1 MPWEQSECVS
11 GSGATSCQEGQKKRL
26 GERGEDISA
35 RMSSSEARVA
45 ELEQEIT
52 RLRSFHASQLREI
65 AAAAGLREAHAVSLV
80 ASSARKQHGECGPM
94 SGPGSS
100 PGDSTGGEG
109 ASPPPRGALDGP
121 SPNTAGNKL
130 NRSRQSIAAHHI
142 PPTLLVTR
150 FAVHFWRHAPAPTCP
165 SLVSP
170 LWMRNI
176 LPISEA
182 RSELPPLTRD
192 GPSFL
197 HRT

>member
-1 MPWEQSECVS
+1 
-11 GSGATSCQEGQKKRL
+11 
-26 GERGEDISA
+26 
-35 RMSSSEARVA
+35 MSSAEARVA

-121 SPNTAGNKL
+121 SPNAAGNKL
-130 NRSRQSIAAHHI
+130 NRSRQIIATHHSLPSPFCSAICRSPLTWQAMGPPSCCIIEHHHI
-142 PPTLLVTR
+142 TT
-150 FAVHFWRHAPAPTCP
+150 
-165 SLVSP
+165 
-170 LWMRNI
+170 
-176 LPISEA
+176 
-182 RSELPPLTRD
+182 
-192 GPSFL
+192 
-197 HRT
+197 